1 MSKKKTSTDDFLRLL
16 DDEETSSQPVAFSP
30 HADNKQRTLYE
41 TKLSQ
46 SESSLPSE
54 RVKRWERAAKVVGKS
69 GLDVL
74 KEFQTKERF
83 KSLP

>member
-1 MSKKKTSTDDFLRLL
+1 MGKPLMIQPEDDNRIESLKEKTGARSKVDVVRAALTLL
-16 DDEETSSQPVAFSP
+16 EEDV
-30 HADNKQRTLYE
+30 KR
-41 TKLSQ
+41 
-46 SESSLPSE
+46 SE

>member
-1 MSKKKTSTDDFLRLL
+1 MGKPLMIQPEDDNRIESLKEKTGARSKVDVVRAALTLL
-16 DDEETSSQPVAFSP
+16 EEDV
-30 HADNKQRTLYE
+30 KR
-41 TKLSQ
+41 
-46 SESSLPSE
+46 SE

-83 KSLP
+83 KKLP

>member
-1 MSKKKTSTDDFLRLL
+1 MGKPLMIQPEDDNRIESLKEKTGARSKVDVVRAALTLL
-16 DDEETSSQPVAFSP
+16 EEDVT
-30 HADNKQRTLYE
+30 R
-41 TKLSQ
+41 
-46 SESSLPSE
+46 SE

-83 KSLP
+83 KNLP

>member
-1 MSKKKTSTDDFLRLL
+1 MGKPLMIQPEDDNRIESLKEKTVARSKVDVVRAALTLL
-16 DDEETSSQPVAFSP
+16 EEDV
-30 HADNKQRTLYE
+30 KR
-41 TKLSQ
+41 
-46 SESSLPSE
+46 SE

-83 KSLP
+83 KNLP

>member
-1 MSKKKTSTDDFLRLL
+1 MGKPLMIQPEDDNRIESLKEKTGARSKVDVVRAALTLL
-16 DDEETSSQPVAFSP
+16 EEDV
-30 HADNKQRTLYE
+30 KR
-41 TKLSQ
+41 
-46 SESSLPSE
+46 SE

-69 GLDVL
+69 GLDIL

>member
-1 MSKKKTSTDDFLRLL
+1 MGKPLMIQPEDDNRIESLKEKTGARSKVDVVRAALTLL
-16 DDEETSSQPVAFSP
+16 EEDV
-30 HADNKQRTLYE
+30 KR
-41 TKLSQ
+41 
-46 SESSLPSE
+46 SE
-54 RVKRWERAAKVVGKS
+54 RVKRWERAAKVVGTS

>member
-1 MSKKKTSTDDFLRLL
+1 MGKPLMIQPEDDNRIESLKEKTGARSKVDVVRAALTLL
-16 DDEETSSQPVAFSP
+16 EEDV
-30 HADNKQRTLYE
+30 KR
-41 TKLSQ
+41 
-46 SESSLPSE
+46 SE

-69 GLDVL
+69 GVDVL

>member
-1 MSKKKTSTDDFLRLL
+1 MGKPLMIQPEDDNRIESLKEQTGARSKVDVVRAALTLL
-16 DDEETSSQPVAFSP
+16 EEDV
-30 HADNKQRTLYE
+30 KR
-41 TKLSQ
+41 
-46 SESSLPSE
+46 SE